1 MLLLIDNYDSFT
13 YNLVHYLGELGTEIV
28 VRRNDAIDVQE
39 AMAMNPAGIL
49 LSPGPCDPDQAGI
62 CLALT
67 QAAAEMK
74 TPLMGVCLGHQTIG
88 QAFGGTVVRC
98 QEIVHGKMGTMHHT
112 DQGVFKGLPTPFEA
126 TRYHSLIVERE
137 TLPDCLNVTA
147 WLEDGTIMGL
157 EHRDLPIQ
165 GVQFHP
171 ESIRS
176 EHGHALLQNF
186 VNMMKVPA

>member
-1 MLLLIDNYDSFT
+1 
-13 YNLVHYLGELGTEIV
+13 
-28 VRRNDAIDVQE
+28 
-39 AMAMNPAGIL
+39 
-49 LSPGPCDPDQAGI
+49 
-62 CLALT
+62 
-67 QAAAEMK
+67 
-74 TPLMGVCLGHQTIG
+74 
-88 QAFGGTVVRC
+88 
-98 QEIVHGKMGTMHHT
+98 MGTMHHR